1 MCTTVKGRCFL
12 WHPQVCVA
20 AKQLLQEHGEAE
32 ELVLDSSVENLSVK
46 ALSLDD
52 GALPLH
58 LVERQQG
65 GTRGKPS
72 LPPIK
77 RGHGQ
82 QRSYLIHGGGLSI

>member
-1 MCTTVKGRCFL
+1 M
-12 WHPQVCVA
+12 CVA

-32 ELVLDSSVENLSVK
+32 ELALDSSVENLSVK

-65 GTRGKPS
+65 GTRGKPM

-77 RGHGQ
+77 QGHGQ
-82 QRSYLIHGGGLSI
+82 QRAYLRI